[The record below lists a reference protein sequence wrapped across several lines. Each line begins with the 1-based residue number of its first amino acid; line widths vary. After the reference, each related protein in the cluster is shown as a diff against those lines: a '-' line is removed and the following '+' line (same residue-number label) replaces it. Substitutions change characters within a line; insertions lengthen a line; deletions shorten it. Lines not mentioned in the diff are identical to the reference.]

1 MCGNPWKRT
10 KASSGVSSMR
20 GMGFSRSIW
29 GISHTF
35 SGNGCWYLLV
45 GDSCGI
51 RMRKYYRGV
60 QKWLI
65 IVVTHHGLFRIVYL
79 LTIRGNMSN
88 DDGIGITK
96 MQSEIW
102 SYPGIFSISFFHFL
116 GIAHHPIPSRP
127 SICFGSKK
135 GGHAGGISYL
145 IWWDLFSWL
154 TRVHSGEWVVI
165 LVNHHSPWYI
175 KPLIQENH
183 QPVAGERWFCR
194 QQTSMAG
201 GIFQLA
207 IRMMTAENLIWLM
220 IVDY

>member
-1 MCGNPWKRT
+1 
-10 KASSGVSSMR
+10 MR

-116 GIAHHPIPSRP
+116 GIAHQISHSVKTIHLLWIYSEGGRCRGYFI
-127 SICFGSKK
+127 SDMMGS
-135 GGHAGGISYL
+135 
-145 IWWDLFSWL
+145 FFM
-154 TRVHSGEWVVI
+154 
-165 LVNHHSPWYI
+165 VN
-175 KPLIQENH
+175 E
-183 QPVAGERWFCR
+183 G
-194 QQTSMAG
+194 T
-201 GIFQLA
+201 
-207 IRMMTAENLIWLM
+207 
-220 IVDY
+220 